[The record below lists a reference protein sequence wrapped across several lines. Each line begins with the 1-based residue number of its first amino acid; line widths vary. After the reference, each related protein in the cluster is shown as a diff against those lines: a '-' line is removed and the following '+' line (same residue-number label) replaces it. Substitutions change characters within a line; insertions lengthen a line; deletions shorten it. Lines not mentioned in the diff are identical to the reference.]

1 MLRADIEICLELE
14 GPMLTQSTSPGAYG
28 IDAVVAR
35 DPDGIPY
42 IAGSLVTGKLRQ
54 ALEEMAACESTAA
67 VSWFRPDMAAWLG
80 ERNLNS
86 TPRTKQLIF
95 SDFRFC
101 RRPDTDARVR
111 IRIDPERG
119 AVEKGAQ
126 LLVEEPLVGGEP
138 LLFKGGL
145 TFFTED
151 EATALSVHR
160 HVEAGLK

>member
-14 GPMLTQSTSPGAYG
+14 GPFLTQSTAPGAYG
-28 IDAVVAR
+28 MDAVVAR
-35 DPDGIPY
+35 DLDGAPY

-54 ALEEMAACESTAA
+54 ALEEMAACEEATA
-67 VSWFRPDMAAWLG
+67 VSWFQPKIAAWLG
-80 ERNLNS
+80 KQKNLNS
-86 TPRTKQLIF
+86 TPLTKQLVF

-101 RRPDTDARVR
+101 KRADNRARVR

-126 LLVEEPLVGGEP
+126 LLVEEPFAVGEP

-145 TFFTED
+145 TFLQRTRQPPCP
-151 EATALSVHR
+151 S
-160 HVEAGLK
+160 AGTWRPD